1 MKQQRARA
9 LVPTVRVVLHFRSM
23 MCSSERAESGQALP
37 EYALVLA
44 LFSIA
49 AMVGLSLLGL
59 TTSQVLSAFQ
69 TNLTAY
75 DLRHA

>member
-1 MKQQRARA
+1 MM
-9 LVPTVRVVLHFRSM
+9 RS
-23 MCSSERAESGQALP
+23 SDRAEAGNALP

-49 AMVGLSLLGL
+49 AMGGMSLLGKM
-59 TTSQVLSAFQ
+59 TSQMLSAFQ
-69 TNLTAY
+69 TNLNAY